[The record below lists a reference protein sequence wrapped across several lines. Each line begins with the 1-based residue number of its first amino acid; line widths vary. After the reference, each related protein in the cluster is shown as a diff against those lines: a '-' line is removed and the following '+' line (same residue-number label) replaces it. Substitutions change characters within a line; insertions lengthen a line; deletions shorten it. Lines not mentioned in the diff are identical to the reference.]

1 MGIEWWIGTMTD
13 GAPDESGARD
23 SSIDLAVPISVEE
36 HRALREAERV
46 VREAERGVI
55 FRLVFANHRALK
67 NHETRMLDLLTRPD
81 RRGFGWLPEEHLQT
95 TLALANWLT
104 SVRWLL
110 SHAEKRFGNDA
121 EKLKQYEDATH
132 LEYDNHFA
140 YRLAYALRDYAT
152 HCDFPPISMK
162 VETRAVGGDRID
174 SLSMQLDPVHLLN
187 AWSGW
192 TAQIKKD
199 LEARSEPI
207 DLIPVVDD
215 AMACVERIMK
225 AILVTESADM
235 TGAAQLII
243 DAVNRLPGDALE
255 NSAVPMLFEAEVD
268 GGNIQKLSP
277 TPLPVAD
284 SLAMIAP
291 PRQ

>member
-1 MGIEWWIGTMTD
+1 
-13 GAPDESGARD
+13 
-23 SSIDLAVPISVEE
+23 
-36 HRALREAERV
+36 
-46 VREAERGVI
+46 
-55 FRLVFANHRALK
+55 
-67 NHETRMLDLLTRPD
+67 
-81 RRGFGWLPEEHLQT
+81 
-95 TLALANWLT
+95 
-104 SVRWLL
+104 
-110 SHAEKRFGNDA
+110 
-121 EKLKQYEDATH
+121 
-132 LEYDNHFA
+132 
-140 YRLAYALRDYAT
+140 
-152 HCDFPPISMK
+152 MK